1 MASNVDIWLTFFKG
15 QLTLHEIMYE
25 MSYKRLMELVEAR
38 SKRLIEEQKQ
48 MEKSRENLAFRVR

>member
-38 SKRLIEEQKQ
+38 SKRMLEEQKQ
-48 MEKSRENLAFRVR
+48 MEKGH